1 MDSYNAKI
9 ISILLLSAFYL
20 STLNAQVYTDE
31 KEAKS
36 DWFVPDLEISAFVD
50 TYYAVDLLDNTPN
63 KTIQPFLFNHNRN
76 REFQVN
82 LAMLKVAAKSNFYRA
97 VVHLQT
103 GTYAFDNYASE
114 PTLYQTLYE
123 AYAGISLNEN
133 QNLWI
138 DVGIFESHIGYESAI
153 SIKNYTLTRSLMAE
167 NSPYF
172 LTGARLSY
180 EPNDNWLFVFVL
192 SNGWQRIERPNEQ
205 KWPALGT
212 QVAYK
217 WGNGL
222 TFNWS
227 TFYGAEFTMGES
239 RSRFYNNLFLR
250 RDLPS
255 KLSWIL
261 GFDFGIQEGLFGVDE
276 THSWYAANALL
287 SYPLSSNW
295 RTAARLERYSDP
307 YFSIIGPGFSA
318 WAGSVHFD
326 YQPIKAAALRFEV
339 KYLKSDL
346 SSFEEQHQL
355 LFTTSIS
362 AEIGG

>member
-1 MDSYNAKI
+1 MVSYNVKI
-9 ISILLLSAFYL
+9 SCFLLLSALPL
-20 STLNAQVYTDE
+20 SNLFAQRITDE

-36 DWFVPDLEISAFVD
+36 DGFVPDVD
-50 TYYAVDLLDNTPN
+50 IMGFIDAYHAVDLLDNTTN
-63 KTIQPFLFNHNRN
+63 KPFQPFLFNHNRN

-82 LAMLKVAAKSNFYRA
+82 LAMLKIAAKSNFYRA

-103 GTYAFDNYASE
+103 GTYAFDNYAAE
-114 PTLYQTLYE
+114 PTIYQALYE
-123 AYAGISLNEN
+123 AFAGISLNDK

-180 EPNDNWLFVFVL
+180 EPNEHWLFTFVL
-192 SNGWQRIERPNEQ
+192 SNGWQRIERPEGQ

-217 WGNGL
+217 WGDGYTL
-222 TFNWS
+222 NWS
-227 TFYGAEFTMGES
+227 TFYGGEYPLDEK

-261 GFDFGIQEGLFGVDE
+261 GFDFGVQEDLFGVDE
-276 THSWYAANALL
+276 THSWYVANALV

-295 RTAARLERYSDP
+295 RFAIRGERYSDP
-307 YFSIIGPGFSA
+307 DFSLIGPGFSA
-318 WAGSVHFD
+318 WSGSVHFD
-326 YQPIKAAALRFEV
+326 YQPIKSVALRFEV
-339 KYLKSDL
+339 KYLNSDL
-346 SSFEEQHQL
+346 SNRAEEQQL
-355 LFTTSIS
+355 IFTSSIA